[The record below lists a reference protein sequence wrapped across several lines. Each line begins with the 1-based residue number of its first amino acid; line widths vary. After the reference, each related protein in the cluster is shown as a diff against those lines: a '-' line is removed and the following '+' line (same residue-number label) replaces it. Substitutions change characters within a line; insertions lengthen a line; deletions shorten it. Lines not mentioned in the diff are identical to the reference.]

1 LSVELFTRFFRKREF
16 NFKEGKNK
24 MADEQIETGNEGQ
37 TTGGAGTQVQEVG
50 NTGQSGGNQGQE
62 IVDNFSENQ
71 SPLGD
76 DADDANAQAR
86 HSDADHMGSG

>member
-1 LSVELFTRFFRKREF
+1 
-16 NFKEGKNK
+16 

-37 TTGGAGTQVQEVG
+37 TTGAGTQTQEVG

-62 IVDNFSENQ
+62 IVDNFSKNQ

-76 DADDANAQAR
+76 NDDLSGQSGN
-86 HSDADHMGSG
+86 SDADQMGDGGSHSGGAS

>member
-1 LSVELFTRFFRKREF
+1 
-16 NFKEGKNK
+16 

-76 DADDANAQAR
+76 DADDAQSR
-86 HSDADHMGSG
+86 HSDADWMGSSESRSGGA